1 MYVQA
6 RRGVHCRHVHTQLR
20 HMCLHLCPHMCA
32 CAQIVYL
39 EAGRVVE
46 AGSHAELLRKGG
58 KYAELWEQQA
68 STIS

>member
-1 MYVQA
+1 MVL
-6 RRGVHCRHVHTQLR
+6 RIRPHV
-20 HMCLHLCPHMCA
+20 CA

-39 EAGRVVE
+39 EAGQVVE

-68 STIS
+68 STVP

>member
-1 MYVQA
+1 
-6 RRGVHCRHVHTQLR
+6 
-20 HMCLHLCPHMCA
+20 MCLHLCPHMCA

>member
-1 MYVQA
+1 MLG
-6 RRGVHCRHVHTQLR
+6 RRANIKALCALVPCTCAVA
-20 HMCLHLCPHMCA
+20 CLLKTCA

-39 EAGRVVE
+39 EAGHVVE

-68 STIS
+68 STVS